1 MDNISFNNDIHLT
14 SEELVAYGQ
23 GNLSNREM
31 HRLELHLINCEFCNE
46 ALEGIASIEE
56 SALNRNLSSIRARTE
71 TKSSRS
77 ISISS
82 KQWMAMAA
90 SIALIAV
97 VSIIFYLLPKGE
109 DTLIAEKPPIKEEL
123 LVIEDSSLKEKETE
137 DSLQRSSQRE
147 DSLLALAE
155 IPVARPTAREVQ
167 ASEVIEEEP
176 KSLSV
181 SDMPD
186 RIADLPTKKDTAFLA
201 ENIIQAL
208 DVEELSKEEDQ
219 DIAVRSK
226 KIASPVAGAETPAA
240 SEAFIADTMLDNSS
254 NYQAAEPDKGR
265 RNFERYL
272 KRNLKYPDAAKE
284 NKIEGEVILVLT
296 INTFGSITNID
307 VVQSLGYGCDQE
319 AIRLIRE
326 GPDWVPGNMNNA
338 AIDDKVMVAVPFKL

>member
-31 HRLELHLINCEFCNE
+31 HRLELHLINCSLCND
-46 ALEGIASIEE
+46 ALEGIAGIEE
-56 SALNRNLSSIRARTE
+56 SALNRNLSNIRARTE
-71 TKSSRS
+71 SKSSRI
-77 ISISS
+77 ISITN

-90 SIALIAV
+90 SITLIAA
-97 VSIIFYLLPKGE
+97 VSIVFYLLPKGE
-109 DTLIAEKPPIKEEL
+109 DTLIAEKPPIEEEL
-123 LVIEDSSLKEKETE
+123 LAVEDSSLKEKETE
-137 DSLQRSSQRE
+137 DALQRISQRE

-155 IPVARPTAREVQ
+155 VPVASSTAREVQ

-176 KSLSV
+176 KSLGV
-181 SDMPD
+181 SDMPQGLAELATQND
-186 RIADLPTKKDTAFLA
+186 SAFLA
-201 ENIIQAL
+201 DNIIQPL
-208 DVEELSKEEDQ
+208 DVEETEIEANQ
-219 DIAVRSK
+219 DMAVRSK
-226 KIASPVAGAETPAA
+226 KVASPVAGAETPAA
-240 SEAFIADTMLDNSS
+240 TEAFTADTMLDTAS
-254 NYQAAEPDKGR
+254 NYHAAEPDKGR
-265 RNFERYL
+265 RNYERYL

-284 NKIEGEVILVLT
+284 NKIEGEVVLVLT

-326 GPDWVPGNMNNA
+326 GPQWIPGNMNNT

>member
-14 SEELVAYGQ
+14 PEELVAYGQ

-31 HRLELHLINCEFCNE
+31 HRLELHLINCDLCNE
-46 ALEGIASIEE
+46 ALDGIAGIEE

-71 TKSSRS
+71 IKSS
-77 ISISS
+77 ISISIS
-82 KQWMAMAA
+82 NKQWIAMAA
-90 SIALIAV
+90 SVALIAV

-123 LVIEDSSLKEKETE
+123 VVVEDSSIKEKETE
-137 DSLQRSSQRE
+137 DFLPRISKRE

-155 IPVARPTAREVQ
+155 VPLASSTAREVQ

-176 KSLSV
+176 KSLGV

-186 RIADLPTKKDTAFLA
+186 RIADLPPKNDTAFLA

-208 DVEELSKEEDQ
+208 DVEELSTEEDQ

-226 KIASPVAGAETPAA
+226 KVASPVAGAESPAA
-240 SEAFIADTMLDNSS
+240 REAVTADTMLDTASS
-254 NYQAAEPDKGR
+254 YHAAEPDKGR
-265 RNFERYL
+265 RNYERYL

-284 NKIEGEVILVLT
+284 NNIQGEVVLVLT

-326 GPDWVPGNMNNA
+326 GPEWVPGNMNNT
-338 AIDDKVMVAVPFKL
+338 AIEDKVMVAVPFKL